1 MSSLNFV
8 LQLLGSVYHRAY
20 EHLIAAQQG
29 YFYVGGGG
37 GGGVSSHSWFMTSL
51 LGFQDLQRLFAS
63 A

>member
-37 GGGVSSHSWFMTSL
+37 GGGVSSHS
-51 LGFQDLQRLFAS
+51 
-63 A
+63 